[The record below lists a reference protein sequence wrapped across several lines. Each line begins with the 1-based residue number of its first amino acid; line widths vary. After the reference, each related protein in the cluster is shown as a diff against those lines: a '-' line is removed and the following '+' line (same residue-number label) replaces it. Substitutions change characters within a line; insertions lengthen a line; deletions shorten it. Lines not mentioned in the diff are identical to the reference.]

1 MKGRQ
6 GKAVKVLGELQLRR
20 CNSSKIPSAAGKFPV
35 FLTSEGIILTLQRT
49 KKTLVRPHL
58 GMQHKLPVQSW
69 CASARATLL
78 LLETPSAYQ
87 QLGGFHGISDAAVYL
102 CSFNHEHF
110 IDCGNVSSQHVG
122 EYKHPYFNAGD
133 S

>member
-1 MKGRQ
+1 
-6 GKAVKVLGELQLRR
+6 
-20 CNSSKIPSAAGKFPV
+20 
-35 FLTSEGIILTLQRT
+35 
-49 KKTLVRPHL
+49 
-58 GMQHKLPVQSW
+58 MQHRLPVQSW

-78 LLETPSAYQ
+78 LLETPPACP
-87 QLGGFHGISDAAVYL
+87 QLGDFHGLSDATVCL

-122 EYKHPYFNAGD
+122 EHKHPYFNAED